1 MIGEVWIISSIFR
14 SQIACVIDERPED
27 MVGILMKLPTD
38 ELVSLFSVIIPSMD
52 DIICGKVAIQQVSC
66 ITMCISCPTQVLFVE
81 RIFCIS

>member
-1 MIGEVWIISSIFR
+1 
-14 SQIACVIDERPED
+14 
-27 MVGILMKLPTD
+27 MKLPTD